1 MFTPF
6 ARLSLLVLCIILST
20 LGAIYNIW
28 PLLIISTLFSILIL
42 WGYYRN
48 GTVYLALNKTRKNQ
62 FEKATSL
69 LDQIKNPDRLNKSNR
84 SYYYFIRG
92 IIAHEENQFEASKV
106 CLQESLSIGIKNESD
121 RAMAL
126 LALADMELVEKKTD
140 AAKVYFLQL
149 KNLKVN
155 KALMPS
161 IRKMQEWLGV

>member
-48 GTVYLALNKTRKNQ
+48 GTVYLALNQTRKNQ

-92 IIAHEENQFEASKV
+92 IISHEENQFEASKV
-106 CLQESLSIGIKNESD
+106 CLLESLSIGIKNESD

-126 LALADMELVEKKTD
+126 LALADMELVEKKKD